1 MRTRVEL
8 RAARRGRARSA
19 LALACAVA
27 LASVVARGP
36 AGAAPLAHREVLA
49 NGIVVLVA
57 ERPAV
62 PIVAVRVLT
71 RAGAVYDPA
80 DRAGLANL
88 TGAVLTRGTAKRTGP
103 ELDSAIEFVGGS
115 VEAGTGRDTI
125 TVSMTAQKKDL
136 ALGLD
141 LVSEVVLTP
150 TFPEAEVARKVSE
163 IQAAIK
169 RSEEDPGTVAAR
181 ALGRLV
187 FDGHPYGRPVEGTRE
202 SVARLT
208 RDDVVKFYRER
219 ARPDTTIIAVVGA
232 ITVDEARREIMAR
245 FGSWA
250 RPADPP
256 ATVAAATSPAT
267 AREETVKRELT
278 QTTIMFGRQA
288 IVQTDPDYFP
298 MAVASYVLGGGS
310 ASRLYT
316 RVREESG
323 LAYAVFSWVAPWRH
337 GASFAVSA
345 QTRTAE
351 APKVVAMIREE
362 LARMGREPVADRELA
377 LAKQYLIGSFP
388 LRLDTSGKVADFLVA
403 VEDRGLGLDYA
414 DRYKER
420 IGKVTA
426 ADIRRVAVKYFPPG
440 AFSLVIVGETK

>member
-1 MRTRVEL
+1 
-8 RAARRGRARSA
+8 
-19 LALACAVA
+19 
-27 LASVVARGP
+27 
-36 AGAAPLAHREVLA
+36 EVLA

-169 RSEEDPGTVAAR
+169 RSEEDPG
-181 ALGRLV
+181 
-187 FDGHPYGRPVEGTRE
+187 
-202 SVARLT
+202 
-208 RDDVVKFYRER
+208 
-219 ARPDTTIIAVVGA
+219 
-232 ITVDEARREIMAR
+232 
-245 FGSWA
+245 
-250 RPADPP
+250 
-256 ATVAAATSPAT
+256 
-267 AREETVKRELT
+267 KRELT

-388 LRLDTSGKVADFLVA
+388 LRLDTSGKVAD
-403 VEDRGLGLDYA
+403 
-414 DRYKER
+414 
-420 IGKVTA
+420 
-426 ADIRRVAVKYFPPG
+426 
-440 AFSLVIVGETK
+440 